1 LDLDL
6 KRNQAVEDPAATV
19 VEEAVVEAVEEQ
31 LVHQAAQPEVEVA
44 IALMD
49 TAAVCLTD
57 PIMLV
62 RLHTRRI

>member
-1 LDLDL
+1 M
-6 KRNQAVEDPAATV
+6 EDPAATV
-19 VEEAVVEAVEEQ
+19 VEEAVVEAVVEAVEEQ